1 MKALVVYDSK
11 FGNTER
17 IARAIGDG
25 LGDAYQVEVRH
36 VGQVTA
42 ADVTGLDALVVG
54 SPTQGFNA
62 TEVMRG
68 FLSTIPDAGLR
79 GVRVAAFDTRIAIK
93 DVKSGVARLALRVF
107 MHRYAAKPIAD
118 ALEAKGGALA
128 LVAEGFYVSDTE
140 GPLRAGEL
148 ERATA
153 WGRSIAER
161 IPA

>member
-17 IARAIGDG
+17 IARAIGEG
-25 LGDAYQVEVRH
+25 LAAAYEVEVRH

-42 ADVTGLDALVVG
+42 ADVSGVAALVVG

-62 TEVMRG
+62 TEVMRD
-68 FLSTIPDAGLR
+68 FLATIPDAGLR
-79 GVRVAAFDTRIAIK
+79 GVRVAAFDTRIAIE
-93 DVKSGVARLALRVF
+93 DVKSGAARLALRLF

-118 ALEAKGGALA
+118 ALAGKGGVQVLE
-128 LVAEGFYVSDTE
+128 AEGFYVSDTE

-153 WGRSIAER
+153 WGRSMTER